1 VNGNNFQD
9 DIEEIKNT
17 LLEAD
22 VVSLFFP
29 YFGKT
34 VLIDIRSNETDG
46 PALILTEMVRSPR
59 ERIRSME
66 QLRPGFNDPEK
77 MVLIPW
83 IRYLETLVDSGIW
96 SVIVKK
102 LEKAS
107 FIDPSVSANEIL
119 EKLRNLEHKDLADAV
134 NGTSYKT
141 IWSKPEQL

>member
-9 DIEEIKNT
+9 NIEEIKNT

-34 VLIDIRSNETDG
+34 VLIDTRSNETDG

-83 IRYLETLVDSGIW
+83 VRYLETLIDSGIW
-96 SVIVKK
+96 SVIIKK
-102 LEKAS
+102 LEEAS
-107 FIDPSVSANEIL
+107 FIDPRVAADEIL
-119 EKLRNLEHKDLADAV
+119 EKLRNLEHSKLADAV
-134 NGTSYKT
+134 NGPSYKT

>member
-83 IRYLETLVDSGIW
+83 VRYLETLIDSGIW
-96 SVIVKK
+96 SLVIKK

-119 EKLRNLEHKDLADAV
+119 EKLRNLEHRELADAV

>member
-1 VNGNNFQD
+1 MNGNNFQD

-83 IRYLETLVDSGIW
+83 VRYLETLIDSGIW
-96 SVIVKK
+96 SVVIKK
-102 LEKAS
+102 LEEAS
-107 FIDPSVSANEIL
+107 FIDPRVSADEIL
-119 EKLRNLEHKDLADAV
+119 EKLRNL
-134 NGTSYKT
+134 
-141 IWSKPEQL
+141 

>member
-1 VNGNNFQD
+1 MNGNNFQD

-59 ERIRSME
+59 ERSRSME

-83 IRYLETLVDSGIW
+83 VRYLETLIDSGIW
-96 SVIVKK
+96 SIVIKK
-102 LEKAS
+102 LEDAS
-107 FIDPSVSANEIL
+107 FIDSKASANEIL
-119 EKLRNLEHKDLADAV
+119 EKLRNLEHNEMADAE
-134 NGTSYKT
+134 NGPSYKT
-141 IWSKPEQL
+141 IWSKPEKI

>member
-9 DIEEIKNT
+9 DIE
-17 LLEAD
+17 
-22 VVSLFFP
+22 VSLFFP

>member
-1 VNGNNFQD
+1 MNGNNFQD

-46 PALILTEMVRSPR
+46 PALILTEMVRNPR

-83 IRYLETLVDSGIW
+83 VRYLETLIDSGIW
-96 SVIVKK
+96 SIVINK
-102 LEKAS
+102 LEEAS
-107 FIDPSVSANEIL
+107 FIDPKASADEIL
-119 EKLRNLEHKDLADAV
+119 KKLRNLEHSELADAV
-134 NGTSYKT
+134 NGSSYKT
-141 IWSKPEQL
+141 IWSKLG

>member
-1 VNGNNFQD
+1 MNGNNFQD

-83 IRYLETLVDSGIW
+83 VRYLETLIDSGIW
-96 SVIVKK
+96 SLVIKK

-107 FIDPSVSANEIL
+107 LIDPSVSANEIL
-119 EKLRNLEHKDLADAV
+119 EKLRNLEHRELAEAV

>member
-1 VNGNNFQD
+1 MNGNNFQD

-17 LLEAD
+17 LVEAD

-46 PALILTEMVRSPR
+46 QALILTEMVRNPR

-83 IRYLETLVDSGIW
+83 VRYLETLIDSGIW
-96 SVIVKK
+96 SIVIKK
-102 LEKAS
+102 LEEAS
-107 FIDPSVSANEIL
+107 FIDPKASADEIL
-119 EKLRNLEHKDLADAV
+119 KKLRNLEHSDLADAG
-134 NGTSYKT
+134 NGPSYNT
-141 IWSKPEQL
+141 IWSKPG